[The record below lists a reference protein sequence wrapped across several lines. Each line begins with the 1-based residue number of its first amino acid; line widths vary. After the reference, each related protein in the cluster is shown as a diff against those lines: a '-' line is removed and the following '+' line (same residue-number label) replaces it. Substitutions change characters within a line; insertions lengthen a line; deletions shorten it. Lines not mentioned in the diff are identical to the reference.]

1 MHSMAHHHGLPGGP
15 QCVGPQGVIYK
26 ALPGGGHHGMDAEY
40 AAHMSRQMGG
50 GGPPTPPT
58 TPNQPHMGRKGEL
71 WKHDFLYTVEPR

>member
-15 QCVGPQGVIYK
+15 PGGVGGPQGVIYK
-26 ALPGGGHHGMDAEY
+26 ALPGGGHHGMDEY

-58 TPNQPHMGRKGEL
+58 TPNQPHMRKGE
-71 WKHDFLYTVEPR
+71 